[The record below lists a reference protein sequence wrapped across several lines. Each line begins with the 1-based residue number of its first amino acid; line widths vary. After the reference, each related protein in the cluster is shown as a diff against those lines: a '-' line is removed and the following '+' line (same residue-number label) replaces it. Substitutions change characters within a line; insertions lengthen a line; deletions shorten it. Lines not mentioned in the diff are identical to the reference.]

1 MKFRSLFCA
10 LILLYLASLSVH
22 AQVLVLVHGY
32 QGQGGSWRVSG
43 ITHVL
48 DKAGWED
55 GGHLRI
61 HKDKKVINYRLARRI
76 QDKTFYTLDMPSE
89 APIAIQ
95 AQFLATFLKAISSHH
110 PGESMNLAGF
120 SAGGLISRMYMVTR
134 KSDEPKIAMLI
145 TIATPHL
152 GTHMAE
158 IGAKLQRT
166 PLAWIT
172 PYMGAGTFNRSANLY
187 RELKFEEY
195 GNFLYWLNR
204 QVHPR
209 AKYISIVRVSSSLL
223 GGDFIVPSFSQNMNN
238 VIALRGSSSVVQ
250 STGGHELTFQ
260 DALLLTQLMLI
271 ERQI

>member
-1 MKFRSLFCA
+1 MKYRTFLNVF
-10 LILLYLASLSVH
+10 ILLYCVSFGAQ

-32 QGQGGSWRVSG
+32 QGQGGSWREAG

-55 GGHLRI
+55 GGHLRV
-61 HKDKKVINYRLARRI
+61 DKNNKVINYRQARKV
-76 QDKTFYTLDMPSE
+76 QDRTFYTIDMPSD
-89 APIAIQ
+89 ASIIVQ
-95 AQFLATFLKAISSHH
+95 ARFLASFLKAITKHH
-110 PGESMNLAGF
+110 PGESLNLAGF
-120 SAGGLISRMYMVTR
+120 SAGGLVSRMYMVVR
-134 KSDEPKIAMLI
+134 KNDEPKIATLI

-172 PYMGAGTFNRSANLY
+172 PYMGASTFNRSAPLY

-204 QVHPR
+204 QVHPT
-209 AKYISIVRVSSSLL
+209 AKYISIVRASSSLL
-223 GGDFIVPSFSQNMNN
+223 GGDFIVPTFSQNMNN
-238 VIALRGSSSVVQ
+238 VIALRGSSSVVH
-250 STGGHELTFQ
+250 STGGHELTFK
-260 DALLLTQLMLI
+260 DALLLTQLMMI

>member
-1 MKFRSLFCA
+1 MKFRIFFNA
-10 LILLYLASLSVH
+10 LVLLYLASFNTH
-22 AQVLVLVHGY
+22 AQVLVLVHGH
-32 QGQGGSWRVSG
+32 QGQGGSWRESG

-61 HKDKKVINYRLARRI
+61 HKDKEVINYRLARMI

-89 APIAIQ
+89 APIAVQ

-120 SAGGLISRMYMVTR
+120 SAGGLVSRMYMVAR
-134 KSDEPKIAMLI
+134 KSDEPKIAMLV

-172 PYMGAGTFNRSANLY
+172 PYMGAGTFNRSAN
-187 RELKFEEY
+187 
-195 GNFLYWLNR
+195 WLNR
-204 QVHPR
+204 QVHPT
-209 AKYISIVRVSSSLL
+209 AKYVSIVRSSSSLL

-238 VIALRGSSSVVQ
+238 VIALRGNSSVVH